1 MLKFLLAVIVIGTIA
16 GVISGM
22 VKIGWEAILPPRTQE
37 RDETNPPQRL
47 LQQMGIPR
55 KWTHAYFYYA
65 TDQKVHYVALIMHFS
80 FSIAFGV
87 LLVLLDQ
94 YFPIVTF
101 GQGSVYGIVIW
112 IIFHIIILPAMKTIP
127 SALKQ
132 PFSEHFSEFL
142 GHIVWA
148 WSMYLIMVALV
159 VITNWLP
166 NY

>member
-1 MLKFLLAVIVIGTIA
+1 MLKFLFAVVVIGTIA

-65 TDQKVHYVALIMHFS
+65 TDQ
-80 FSIAFGV
+80 
-87 LLVLLDQ
+87 

-112 IIFHIIILPAMKTIP
+112 IIFHIIILPATKTIP

-142 GHIVWA
+142 GHIVWG
-148 WSMYLIMVALV
+148 WSMYLIMIALIV
-159 VITNWLP
+159 VTNWLP
-166 NY
+166 HY